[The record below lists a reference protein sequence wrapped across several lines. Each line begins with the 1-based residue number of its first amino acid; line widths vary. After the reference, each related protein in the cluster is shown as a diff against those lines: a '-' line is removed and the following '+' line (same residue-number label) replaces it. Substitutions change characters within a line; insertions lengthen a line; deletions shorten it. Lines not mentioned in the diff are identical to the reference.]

1 MVKLVALEHLNLSNV
16 FLFLDQDLV
25 IISNSC
31 FVRFSGVMGF
41 LMLSLRQKQPQE
53 DFFDLLF
60 CLLIRPLDG
69 RLDTSLA

>member
-16 FLFLDQDLV
+16 YLFLDQAM
-25 IISNSC
+25 ISNSYL
-31 FVRFSGVMGF
+31 VRFSGVLGF
-41 LMLSLRQKQPQE
+41 LMLSLRQKKPQE

-69 RLDTSLA
+69 RLDTGLG